1 MKKSLLITLGLLL
14 SLSSFSY
21 AAPQVIETYLQNDFL
36 IKVDGEFKYHPE
48 GLRPLVYENR
58 TYLPAAY
65 IAELLGAS
73 TTFDSST
80 KTVIISSKPQ
90 VNLDEEKIAEY
101 EKRIIE
107 LEDKIKKLESSTSVS
122 SNYSKMPARLS
133 KNGYKIT
140 LEGLSIRDDGRD
152 GRLYFTL
159 ENEDINTGVKLNA
172 LSTTIEANGKKYN
185 ADVKYR
191 ENLDMDLFKWIKTD
205 DEINSFIPFSDLP
218 EEDSDIKEMIV
229 TIVIETNELYPK
241 QETIVFKVLND

>member
-80 KTVIISSKPQ
+80 KTVSISSKPQ

-140 LEGLSIRDDGRD
+140 LEGLSIRDDGKD

-159 ENEDINTGVKLNA
+159 ENDDINTGVKINA

-185 ADVKYR
+185 ADVKYK
-191 ENLDMDLFKWIKTD
+191 ENLDMELFKWIKTD
-205 DEINSFIPFSDLP
+205 NELASFIPFSDLP
-218 EEDSDIKEMIV
+218 EEDSDIKEMII
-229 TIVIETNELYPK
+229 TIVVESNELYPK
-241 QETIVFKVLND
+241 QETLIFKVLND

>member
-80 KTVIISSKPQ
+80 KTVSISSKPQ

-159 ENEDINTGVKLNA
+159 ENDDINTGVKINA

-185 ADVKYR
+185 ADVKYK
-191 ENLDMDLFKWIKTD
+191 ENLDMELFKWIKTD
-205 DEINSFIPFSDLP
+205 NELASFIPFSDLP
-218 EEDSDIKEMIV
+218 EEDSDIKEMII
-229 TIVIETNELYPK
+229 TIVVESNELYPK
-241 QETIVFKVLND
+241 QETLIFKVLND

>member
-80 KTVIISSKPQ
+80 KTVSISSKPQ
-90 VNLDEEKIAEY
+90 VNLNEEKIAEY

-159 ENEDINTGVKLNA
+159 ENDDINTGVKINA

-185 ADVKYR
+185 ADVKYK
-191 ENLDMDLFKWIKTD
+191 ENLDMELFKWIKTD
-205 DEINSFIPFSDLP
+205 NELASFIPFSDLP
-218 EEDSDIKEMIV
+218 EEDSDIKEMII
-229 TIVIETNELYPK
+229 TIVVESNELYPK
-241 QETIVFKVLND
+241 QETLIFKVLND